1 MADMDMPE
9 AEEVSQQ
16 VWAAF
21 QAIAPLMT
29 DKTLILEPNAAPKRQ
44 RKGDS
49 TPQPPG
55 HAKPT
60 QGNGKVD
67 LAQAMT
73 LMAKLALRLDRDL
86 QQLKREDTFIYFFG
100 HKGPNSSLQTLLEA
114 TKTWAENFQAPQ
126 PAQPVQPLRQH
137 LMQILFNT
145 LLTRLTKLGESE
157 RGSEIQETAI
167 RNQILLPDGQC
178 PYLEWDAAQKQ
189 LKISQRRPLTLK
201 HLHQLCT
208 DMIEHLA
215 DVNLVSAF
223 HALPST
229 NKEVTAWK
237 LQISLRADTPWQIL
251 QTMSNSAV
259 WHLMGTALKP
269 HGQKQSPLAMNLQQ
283 ALGMHKPPKGK
294 GKGKGKHKVE
304 PKQE

>member
-215 DVNLVSAF
+215 DVNLVSSMPCPRPTRRSRPGNFRSACEPTHHGKF
-223 HALPST
+223 CKRCPTRQCGTS
-229 NKEVTAWK
+229 WG
-237 LQISLRADTPWQIL
+237 LR
-251 QTMSNSAV
+251 
-259 WHLMGTALKP
+259 
-269 HGQKQSPLAMNLQQ
+269 
-283 ALGMHKPPKGK
+283 
-294 GKGKGKHKVE
+294 
-304 PKQE
+304 